1 MSNITKGIVVRST
14 VAASSLIALVA
25 VVGAG
30 WKWL

>member
-1 MSNITKGIVVRST
+1 MTKMTKNLVVRGS

-30 WKWL
+30 AKWW